1 MSMEEALRSTEVIV
15 CHKRQRE
22 EEPALVVRSNKQ
34 RKLLKE
40 DDERVRSITTGLN
53 VMNPVDENPM
63 PCYVETLFLSGDK
76 LSNYPDIHGA
86 ISGDASTAPYFTSL
100 DLSDMAHRELQS
112 SSRSFSQGSG
122 VTCEQSEMST
132 MSQADCLSQLGA
144 MGSHEGVD
152 DVMHNVVRSVQSDDL
167 YAHYESSSACHEPND
182 EGEWNVEAIVGCD
195 VIDGAVHYEVKW
207 QGWPTSDNTW
217 EPLENLTSCMELV
230 EEFRSRTKRPRGRPR
245 KRV

>member
-1 MSMEEALRSTEVIV
+1 MDEALRSTEVIF

-22 EEPALVVRSNKQ
+22 EAPAPVVGSNKW
-34 RKLLKE
+34 RKLLEE
-40 DDERVRSITTGLN
+40 DDERTRSSTTELAFIDS
-53 VMNPVDENPM
+53 MDENSM
-63 PCYVETLFLSGDK
+63 PIYVENLFSFEDK

-86 ISGDASTAPYFTSL
+86 VSGVASSAPYYTSL
-100 DLSDMAHRELQS
+100 DLPDTAHCELQS
-112 SSRSFSQGSG
+112 SLPQASG
-122 VTCEQSEMST
+122 VACEQSEIGT
-132 MSQADCLSQLGA
+132 LSQADCLSQLGA
-144 MGSHEGVD
+144 MSSHEGID
-152 DVMHNVVRSVQSDDL
+152 DVTQNIMTCAQSDDL
-167 YAHYESSSACHEPND
+167 YTRFESSVAYDEPND